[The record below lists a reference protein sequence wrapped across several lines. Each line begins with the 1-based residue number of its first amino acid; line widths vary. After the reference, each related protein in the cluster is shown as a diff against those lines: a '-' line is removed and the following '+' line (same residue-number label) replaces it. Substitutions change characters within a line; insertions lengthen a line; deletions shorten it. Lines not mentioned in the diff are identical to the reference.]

1 MQAIPQM
8 NDSAHAQKNFDPEA
22 NGKHEPET
30 VSKVTVHAVGQ
41 GIGFACSFAGC
52 IHPAFA

>member
-52 IHPAFA
+52 IHHAFA